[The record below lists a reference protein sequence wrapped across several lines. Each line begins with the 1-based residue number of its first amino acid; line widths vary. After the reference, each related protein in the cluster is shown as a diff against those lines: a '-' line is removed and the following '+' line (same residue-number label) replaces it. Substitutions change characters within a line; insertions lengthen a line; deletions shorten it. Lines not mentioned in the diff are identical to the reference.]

1 MNNYNFKEI
10 EKKWQKKWEEKKCFE
25 VKTNSKKS
33 KFYNLEMF
41 PYPSGEGLHMGH
53 TLNYT
58 IGDIRARFKR
68 MNKFNVLYP
77 MGFDSFGLPAENAA
91 IKAKVHPKEYTKKA
105 IQNFIK
111 QQKALGLSYDWSKIL
126 SSCEPGY
133 YKWNQFWFLKLLEK
147 GLVYRK
153 KAPVN
158 WCPECNTV
166 LANEQVHN
174 GKCWRH
180 TKTDVEIKHLEQWF
194 IKTTKYADELLN
206 VDSLKWPE
214 RIKTMQ
220 KNWIGKSFGTE
231 IIFEIETPTHKESK
245 KTTLPVFTTRPDTLF
260 GVTFMVISA
269 QHPNLM
275 NFVNSKQEKEVK
287 NFLKK
292 LNNVSEK
299 NTDILEKEGVFTGSY
314 AINPITKDKVPIYTG
329 NFVVADYGSGIVMA
343 VPAHDQ
349 RDFEFAKKYGLDI
362 KQVISGGEIK
372 NKAYTGPGKLINSNE
387 FNKLDNNTAKEEIT
401 KYLIK
406 NKLGKK
412 TTQYKLKDWLVSR
425 QRYWGTPIPVIYCNK
440 CGIVP
445 VPEKELPIKLPDKVE
460 FGKGNPLLTNKEFV
474 NTKCPKCN
482 SSAKRETDTMD
493 TFFDSSWYYM
503 RYPDNKNNKKPFE
516 DKIENYWLPVDTYIG
531 GAEHACMHLLYA
543 RFFTKALK
551 DLGFINYNEPFTQLF
566 NQGMLHAEDGRK
578 MSKSLGNVIN
588 PLDMIN
594 SNGAD
599 SLRLTLMSFA
609 SPDSDT
615 NWNEKVL
622 QGNEKFLKKVY
633 ETFEK
638 VKIRKSTPKIESK
651 LNKTIKEITNDI
663 ENFKY
668 NLGIIKLRNLF
679 DSLGEQE
686 SKETLEKSLQLLH
699 PFCPHITEEL
709 WEKLGHKNFISL
721 SEWPKADESK
731 INKKFEEQDQAIEKL
746 INDINNISK
755 LITDKGDN
763 FSKIYVYV
771 LPNEKEIYSENINEI
786 KKRTNEN
793 LILYAVNDKDK
804 YDPENK
810 SKKVK
815 PGRPGIYF
823 E

>member
-1 MNNYNFKEI
+1 
-10 EKKWQKKWEEKKCFE
+10 
-25 VKTNSKKS
+25 
-33 KFYNLEMF
+33 
-41 PYPSGEGLHMGH
+41 
-53 TLNYT
+53 
-58 IGDIRARFKR
+58 
-68 MNKFNVLYP
+68 
-77 MGFDSFGLPAENAA
+77 
-91 IKAKVHPKEYTKKA
+91 
-105 IQNFIK
+105 
-111 QQKALGLSYDWSKIL
+111 
-126 SSCEPGY
+126 
-133 YKWNQFWFLKLLEK
+133 
-147 GLVYRK
+147 
-153 KAPVN
+153 
-158 WCPECNTV
+158 
-166 LANEQVHN
+166 
-174 GKCWRH
+174 
-180 TKTDVEIKHLEQWF
+180 
-194 IKTTKYADELLN
+194 
-206 VDSLKWPE
+206 
-214 RIKTMQ
+214 
-220 KNWIGKSFGTE
+220 
-231 IIFEIETPTHKESK
+231 
-245 KTTLPVFTTRPDTLF
+245 
-260 GVTFMVISA
+260 
-269 QHPNLM
+269 
-275 NFVNSKQEKEVK
+275 
-287 NFLKK
+287 
-292 LNNVSEK
+292 
-299 NTDILEKEGVFTGSY
+299 
-314 AINPITKDKVPIYTG
+314 
-329 NFVVADYGSGIVMA
+329 
-343 VPAHDQ
+343 
-349 RDFEFAKKYGLDI
+349 
-362 KQVISGGEIK
+362 
-372 NKAYTGPGKLINSNE
+372 
-387 FNKLDNNTAKEEIT
+387 EIT

-516 DKIENYWLPVDTYIG
+516 NKIENYWLPVDTYIG

-543 RFFTKALK
+543 RFFTKALR

-588 PLDMIN
+588 PLEMIN

-615 NWNEKVL
+615 NWNKKVL
-622 QGNEKFLKKVY
+622 QGSEKFLKKVY